1 LVEDRRQQ
9 IVNAGLAILRE
20 DGLPGLTQPRIC
32 ARTGLRQSHLTY
44 YYPTRLDLLTAVT
57 RAAIDRRRVAA
68 QATAAGIS
76 SIDDAVSRIA
86 AFAAQHE
93 NTRVLLALM
102 QAVDQY
108 PTLQAL
114 FDEMTNDMLV
124 TIQAL
129 FVKLGIA
136 PTPANTDLLH
146 ALVVGLS
153 VVDLAT
159 GRSDNQE
166 RVRATL
172 AAALQMLTAQQIPR
186 PENGSRSTSA

>member
-1 LVEDRRQQ
+1 MEDRRQQ

-57 RAAIDRRRVAA
+57 RAAIERRRRAA
-68 QATAAGIS
+68 QATAAGIN
-76 SIDDAVSRIA
+76 SIDEAAAQIA
-86 AFAAQHE
+86 AFVAQHE

-108 PTLQAL
+108 PTLRAL
-114 FDEMTNDMLV
+114 YAEMTNDMLD
-124 TIQAL
+124 TIESL
-129 FVKLGIA
+129 FVTLGVA
-136 PTPANTDLLH
+136 QTRANIDLLH

-153 VVDLAT
+153 VVELAT
-159 GRSDNQE
+159 GRDEDQG
-166 RVRATL
+166 RAR
-172 AAALQMLTAQQIPR
+172 AALATAFHMFTAQQPPAREHETPR
-186 PENGSRSTSA
+186 TSD